1 MTNDIVRDILIFSI
15 PILLILLIDYRK
27 SIKYWYILLLF
38 FVIGFVD
45 NTFNTMTMTYPNTQL
60 IKSHIFYNNLYFNWS
75 SKLYSIVFTLL
86 LLIPLKNI
94 ITPTEI
100 GLRFRQ
106 NDKSIKFSLIFILIF
121 LLVAS
126 SLGLLSGKISFDGET
141 LLFTAIMPGLNEE
154 LIYRGLLLG
163 LLNKIFERKYRLFK
177 TNFGWGAI
185 ITSLI
190 FGILHG
196 FQIGDN
202 FQFQFDLF
210 TILLSGMYGF
220 VYALMRERSG
230 SLVFPVIAHSTVD
243 FFNFFFRMI

>member
-1 MTNDIVRDILIFSI
+1 MINDILRDIFIFLFSI
-15 PILLILLIDYRK
+15 LLAFLIDFRK

-45 NTFNTMTMTYPNTQL
+45 NAFNTITMTYPNTQL
-60 IKSHIFYNNLYFNWS
+60 IKSHIFNNSLYFNWS
-75 SKLYSIVFTLL
+75 AKLYSIVFALL

-94 ITPTEI
+94 ITPSEI
-100 GLRFRQ
+100 GLRLRQ

-121 LLVAS
+121 FLVAS
-126 SLGLLSGKISFDGET
+126 SIGLLSGKTSLDRET

-185 ITSLI
+185 VTSLI

-196 FQIGDN
+196 FQLGDN
-202 FQFQFDLF
+202 FQLQFDFF
-210 TILLSGMYGF
+210 TIIISGIYGF
-220 VYALMRERSG
+220 IYALIKQRSG

>member
-1 MTNDIVRDILIFSI
+1 MTDDIFRDILIFSVS
-15 PILLILLIDYRK
+15 ILLVLLIDFRK

-45 NTFNTMTMTYPNTQL
+45 NTFNTLTMTYPNTQL
-60 IKSHIFYNNLYFNWS
+60 IKSHIFNNNLYFNWS
-75 SKLYSIVFTLL
+75 SKLYSIVFALL

-94 ITPTEI
+94 ITPSEI
-100 GLRFRQ
+100 GLRLRQ

-121 LLVAS
+121 FLIAS
-126 SLGLLSGKISFDGET
+126 SIGLLSGKTSFDGET

-163 LLNKIFERKYRLFK
+163 LLNKIFERKYRIFK

-196 FQIGDN
+196 FQLGDN
-202 FQFQFDLF
+202 LQFQFDFF
-210 TILLSGMYGF
+210 TIIISGIYGF
-220 VYALMRERSG
+220 VYALIRERSG
-230 SLVFPVIAHSTVD
+230 SLVFPVIAHSAVD